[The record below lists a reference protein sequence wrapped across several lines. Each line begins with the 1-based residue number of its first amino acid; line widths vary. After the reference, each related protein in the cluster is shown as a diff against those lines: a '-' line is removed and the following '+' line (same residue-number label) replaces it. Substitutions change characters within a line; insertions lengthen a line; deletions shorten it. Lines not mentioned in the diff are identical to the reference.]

1 MKEYSLE
8 QLKLLK
14 VESFK
19 KRNKV
24 EESILAL
31 IISKIENDGK
41 LHNNTDKEFES
52 KVVLDALQSFYKS
65 LTKTLIDF
73 SDRINN
79 TEESESDKALAFI
92 NKTEYEIEFVSS
104 LLPKQMSNDEI
115 SNVVI
120 SFSEASGLDLNDKKS
135 IGQIMAHMKAN
146 YDGQF
151 DSRIV
156 MEVINSLKGK

>member
-1 MKEYSLE
+1 M
-8 QLKLLK
+8 
-14 VESFK
+14 
-19 KRNKV
+19 
-24 EESILAL
+24 
-31 IISKIENDGK
+31 
-41 LHNNTDKEFES
+41 
-52 KVVLDALQSFYKS
+52 DALQSFYKS

-115 SNVVI
+115 SNVII

-151 DSRIV
+151 DSRVV